1 MRLPGRL
8 KATSLGDLLG
18 ALHRASATGT
28 LELSEDSGRV
38 HRVHLRAGLVSAV
51 ELDGASAP
59 LAELLR
65 ARGVVDESTLQRS
78 LLRAMASRRL
88 LGDVLVRDVGLSPEV
103 VDAALR
109 HQLRTKLEV
118 LERVRDARVAFRV
131 VTRPPRE
138 ALSERPLGPQEFLD
152 GRARARDRIARDTI
166 ARDPATFEERRARA
180 LLGVPHN
187 ADDLDVRRAFRRLAR
202 AAHPDAHPN
211 ATPEERRALEARF
224 AELNAAY
231 QRLSA

>member
-28 LELSEDSGRV
+28 LELSEDSGRT

-51 ELDGASAP
+51 ELDGASPP
-59 LAELLR
+59 LAEVLR
-65 ARGVVDESTLQRS
+65 ARNAVDEATLRRS
-78 LLRAMASRRL
+78 LLRAMTTQRL
-88 LGDVLVRDVGLSPEV
+88 LGDVLVRDAGLSPEL

-109 HQLRTKLEV
+109 HQVRTKLEA
-118 LERVRDARVAFRV
+118 LERLRDARVAFRV

-138 ALSERPLGPQEFLD
+138 ALAEHPLGPREFLD
-152 GRARARDRIARDTI
+152 GRKRARDRANPTDL
-166 ARDPATFEERRARA
+166 PAPSSFEERRARS
-180 LLGVPHN
+180 LLGVDAS
-187 ADDLDVRRAFRRLAR
+187 ADIAEVRRAFRRLAR
-202 AAHPDAHPN
+202 ATHPDLHPN
-211 ATPEERRALEARF
+211 ATPDERRALEARF
-224 AELNAAY
+224 VELSAAY

>member
-28 LELSEDSGRV
+28 LELTEDSGRV

-65 ARGVVDESTLQRS
+65 ARGAIDDATLQRS
-78 LLRAMASRRL
+78 LLRALASRRL
-88 LGDVLVRDVGLSPEV
+88 LGEVLVREVGLAPEMI
-103 VDAALR
+103 DAALR
-109 HQLRTKLEV
+109 HQVRTKLAA

-138 ALSERPLGPQEFLD
+138 ALADRPLEPREFLD
-152 GRARARDRIARDTI
+152 GRARARDRAAPHD
-166 ARDPATFEERRARA
+166 AGSFEERRARA
-180 LLGVPHN
+180 LLGVPLE
-187 ADDLDVRRAFRRLAR
+187 ADGLEVRRAFRRLAR
-202 AAHPDAHPN
+202 AAHPDAHPD
-211 ATPEERRALEARF
+211 ATPEERRELEARF
-224 AELNAAY
+224 RELSAAY